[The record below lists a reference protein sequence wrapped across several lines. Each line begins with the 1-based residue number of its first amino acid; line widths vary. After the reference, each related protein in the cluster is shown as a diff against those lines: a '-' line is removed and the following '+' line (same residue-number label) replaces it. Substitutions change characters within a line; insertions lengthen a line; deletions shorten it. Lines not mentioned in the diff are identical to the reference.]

1 MRKIAVYRIHYGLD
15 FLGKSIES
23 LYLHVD
29 KIFVFWSKQPWYK
42 ECKNLPPLNENVEEF
57 CKKYEG
63 WGDNKVT
70 VFQREYDL
78 PLNQYKKMYDEVV
91 QYYPRP
97 KQALFMEP
105 DMVWDHKTL
114 NKVWELKDPEVCFNQ
129 IEFWKNEQWYIKRDK
144 DGSADRPGPALWNIV
159 PTETQKGCWQ
169 NPKTVHPTLKC
180 YNYGFCLS
188 PEVMKYKHE
197 VAIQSS
203 KYYKDSPPS
212 ETWYEDKWLN
222 WTPETEDLEISE
234 KHTHYIKKA
243 LPWVSQE

>member
-29 KIFVFWSKQPWYK
+29 KVFVFWSKQPWYK
-42 ECKNLPPLNENVEEF
+42 KCKDLPPLNENVKEF
-57 CKKYEG
+57 CDKYES

-70 VFQREYDL
+70 VFEREYDL
-78 PLNQYKKMYDEVV
+78 PDNQYKKMYDEIC
-91 QYYPRP
+91 QFYPKP
-97 KQALFMEP
+97 DQALFMEP

-114 NKVWELKDPEVCFNQ
+114 NEVWKLRDNEISFNQ
-129 IEFWKNEQWYIKRDK
+129 IEFWKNENWYIKRD
-144 DGSADRPGPALWNIV
+144 RPGPTLWNIA
-159 PTETQKGCWQ
+159 PHKTMKGCWASKQ
-169 NPKTVHPTLKC
+169 KRHETLKC

-203 KYYKDSPPS
+203 KYYGDSNPS
-212 ETWYEDKWLN
+212 KEWYQDKWLN
-222 WTPETEDLEISE
+222 WTPETRDLEISE
-234 KHTHYIKKA
+234 AHRHLIEKA
-243 LPWVSQE
+243 HPWVSQK

>member
-29 KIFVFWSKQPWYK
+29 KVFVFWSKQPWYK
-42 ECKNLPPLNENVEEF
+42 KCKDLPPLNENVKEF
-57 CKKYEG
+57 CEKYEG

-70 VFQREYDL
+70 VFEREYDL
-78 PLNQYKKMYDEVV
+78 PDNQFKKMYDEIC
-91 QYYPRP
+91 QYYPKP
-97 KQALFMEP
+97 DQALFMEP

-114 NKVWELKDPEVCFNQ
+114 NEVWKLQDDEISFNQ
-129 IEFWKNEQWYIKRDK
+129 IEFWKNENWYIKRD
-144 DGSADRPGPALWNIV
+144 RPGPTLWNIT
-159 PTETQKGCWQ
+159 PHKTMKGCWSSKQ
-169 NPKTVHPTLKC
+169 KRHETLKC

-203 KYYKDSPPS
+203 KYYGDSNPS
-212 ETWYEDKWLN
+212 KEWYQDKWLN
-222 WTPETEDLEISE
+222 WTPETRDLEISE
-234 KHTHYIKKA
+234 AHRHLIEKA
-243 LPWVSQE
+243 YPWVSQK

>member
-57 CKKYEG
+57 CNKYEG

-78 PLNQYKKMYDEVV
+78 PENQFKKMYDEIC

-97 KQALFMEP
+97 DQALFMEP

-114 NKVWELKDPEVCFNQ
+114 NEVWKLKDDEVSFDQ
-129 IEFWKNEQWYIKRDK
+129 IEQYKKLCESIDKNGMTHPIIVAHDMRVLRGNQRVWYCIDNNIQAIGAYKIHEQDIDKYI
-144 DGSADRPGPALWNIV
+144 
-159 PTETQKGCWQ
+159 QK
-169 NPKTVHPTLKC
+169 T
-180 YNYGFCLS
+180 
-188 PEVMKYKHE
+188 
-197 VAIQSS
+197 
-203 KYYKDSPPS
+203 
-212 ETWYEDKWLN
+212 
-222 WTPETEDLEISE
+222 
-234 KHTHYIKKA
+234 YINKNDYP
-243 LPWVSQE
+243 L